1 MNWNFQ
7 DFPYDFD
14 RSSNFL
20 NDLFR
25 SISSD
30 FSDLA
35 DLPSRKLSFYGCYPR
50 QTFLRRAVHRTVA
63 QWSQAKMVTWL
74 ESNQGFR
81 NSYPDSDLNIWMT
94 FENKRPPHSKF
105 DLTFSFDLDDY
116 GGSNVYFPLIYTYMD
131 MLNNSAPY
139 VRHKIT
145 LGKARE
151 PRNSKEVTQK
161 KFACVFM
168 SNPETQRMRVVD
180 ALSRI
185 GQVDVYGRVSGNYVQ
200 DKIAV
205 SSQYKFQICLE
216 NDLYPGYITEKPLE
230 AWLSGTVPIYS
241 GLDSM
246 HILNQNALLNLS
258 EYKNLN
264 ALVERVD
271 DLSENDEARLR
282 IINEPL
288 ITGNYGLAE
297 IKKQI
302 ASRIQA
308 ILKNN

>member
-1 MNWNFQ
+1 
-7 DFPYDFD
+7 
-14 RSSNFL
+14 
-20 NDLFR
+20 
-25 SISSD
+25 
-30 FSDLA
+30 
-35 DLPSRKLSFYGCYPR
+35 
-50 QTFLRRAVHRTVA
+50 
-63 QWSQAKMVTWL
+63 
-74 ESNQGFR
+74 
-81 NSYPDSDLNIWMT
+81 MT

-145 LGKARE
+145 LNKARE
-151 PRNSKEVTQK
+151 PRNFKEATQK

-168 SNPETQRMRVVD
+168 NNPETQRMRVVD

-246 HILNQNALLNLS
+246 HILNPNALLNLS
-258 EYKNLN
+258 KYKNLN

-271 DLSENDEARLR
+271 DLSDNDEDRLR
-282 IINEPL
+282 IMNEPL
-288 ITGNYGLAE
+288 ITGNYGIDK

-302 ASRIQA
+302 ASRVKA
-308 ILKNN
+308 ILRDN